1 MNTNDLNSLF
11 FNIVLA
17 AIYAAAL
24 VLLLFLMVN
33 RALVWLKNRHE
44 KKTRYNLTF
53 LQIKVPPDNEI
64 EIKEAEHLF
73 SSLMGFRKSFFQSLF
88 TGQYRISFEIVSKA
102 SGIAF
107 YVVVPDEIVSLVEK
121 QINGAYPSAEI
132 DIINPNEIWDRGKFT
147 SVKELK
153 LAGAPYYPIN
163 TYEDLKSDSLGE
175 ITSALSKLKE
185 DEVLA
190 IQYVIS
196 PASDNWRR
204 AGERFVTSV
213 KSKAAD
219 PEKKVNIDTSFLEK
233 IDNKIAKPGFDVSIR
248 IVSIAGDKTSAE
260 AHIRNVIA
268 SFEQFTNLKYNRFV
282 KRTVLSSKKLAN
294 SFIYRKLKVS
304 DWYIPLLDI
313 SLYRNVSVL
322 NIEEMATVFHFPNKE
337 IQTPNIIWLHSRKAS
352 APTNLPDEGLY
363 LGNSVFRGVKK
374 KVFMLEDDRRRHFYI
389 IGQTGTGKSQLMQ
402 FLAMQDIHAGRG
414 VAFIDPHGSDI
425 EEMLQKIPP
434 ERVDDVIL
442 FDVADT
448 ERPMGL
454 NLLEA
459 SSEEEK
465 NMLINAFIALLYKLY
480 DPNKQGIMGPQLERA
495 IRNVML
501 TAMTDPE
508 ATMVDVMRLLID
520 EKYVEKFLPNIT
532 DPLVKRYWTD
542 EQAKTT
548 ANRKGEMMGYFVS
561 KFDRLVTER
570 FMRNIIG
577 QPKSSFDFHK
587 VMAEK
592 KILLVDLSK
601 GKIGEEN
608 SNFLGLLLVPRILSA
623 ALARASLL
631 GREEFPDFY
640 LYVDEFQNFATPDF
654 ATILSEARK
663 YKLNLSVAHQFIDQL
678 NEEIKDA
685 VFGNV
690 GTMTSF
696 RVGPDD
702 AEYLEQQFQP
712 TFTQS
717 DLSNLPV
724 GHCYVKLL
732 VKGHPTVPFSMAVDW
747 DAITSTK
754 KDPAIAGK
762 IKELS
767 RTKYGTPVKEV
778 EEFINIRAGLDEPE
792 ATPETKENRQN
803 ISKIPF

>member
-17 AIYAAAL
+17 VIYAAAL
-24 VLLLFLMVN
+24 VLLLFLIVN
-33 RALVWLKNRHE
+33 RALAWLKNRHE
-44 KKTRYNLTF
+44 KKARYSLTF

-352 APTNLPDEGLY
+352 APTNLPEEGLY

-508 ATMVDVMRLLID
+508 ATMIDVMRLLID
-520 EKYVEKFLPNIT
+520 EKYVEKFLP
-532 DPLVKRYWTD
+532 
-542 EQAKTT
+542 
-548 ANRKGEMMGYFVS
+548 
-561 KFDRLVTER
+561 
-570 FMRNIIG
+570 
-577 QPKSSFDFHK
+577 
-587 VMAEK
+587 
-592 KILLVDLSK
+592 
-601 GKIGEEN
+601 
-608 SNFLGLLLVPRILSA
+608 
-623 ALARASLL
+623 
-631 GREEFPDFY
+631 
-640 LYVDEFQNFATPDF
+640 
-654 ATILSEARK
+654 
-663 YKLNLSVAHQFIDQL
+663 
-678 NEEIKDA
+678 
-685 VFGNV
+685 
-690 GTMTSF
+690 
-696 RVGPDD
+696 
-702 AEYLEQQFQP
+702 
-712 TFTQS
+712 
-717 DLSNLPV
+717 
-724 GHCYVKLL
+724 
-732 VKGHPTVPFSMAVDW
+732 HPA
-747 DAITSTK
+747 
-754 KDPAIAGK
+754 
-762 IKELS
+762 
-767 RTKYGTPVKEV
+767 
-778 EEFINIRAGLDEPE
+778 
-792 ATPETKENRQN
+792 
-803 ISKIPF
+803 